1 MKRFKVLFGN
11 RRMMVLLTLAVL
23 VLAATA
29 LVASS
34 ASFTATSANTGNIF
48 TAGTLTLT
56 DTGVMANI
64 SKIMP
69 DDAWHTVGT
78 LTLGNTGD
86 KTGHLTMTSAITDDS
101 PGAGGGHLPA
111 VLLLKITRG
120 SDNVVIYNGHINT
133 VGTVDAGN
141 LVGTTGTDTYK
152 FEVQFPDG
160 DTLVSGPGA
169 DNAYKLSA
177 MTIGFTW
184 EIVNL

>member
-1 MKRFKVLFGN
+1 MKRMKVLFGQ
-11 RRMMVLLTLAVL
+11 RRVMVLVTLTIL
-23 VLAATA
+23 VLAAAA

-34 ASFTATSANTGNIF
+34 ASFTATSANTDNVF

-56 DTGVMANI
+56 DTGVLADI
-64 SKIMP
+64 SRIMP
-69 DDAWHTVGT
+69 DDAWHAVGT

-86 KTGHLTMTSAITDDS
+86 KAGHLTMTSDITDDS
-101 PGAGGGHLPA
+101 PGAGGGHLPT
-111 VLLLKITRG
+111 VLQLRITRG
-120 SDNVVIYNGHINT
+120 SDSVEVFNGPINA

-141 LVGTTGTDTYK
+141 LLAALGRDTYT

-160 DTLVSGPGA
+160 DTLLSGPGA

-177 MTIGFTW
+177 MTIDFNW